1 MAADR
6 PNSGAKSPGE
16 PDFWQQPDGAP
27 MACEESILVLRE
39 NLAEIHAICQEAL
52 EDAVLMDVSE
62 AQFRAALTALIGELN
77 NPYRKG

>member
-6 PNSGAKSPGE
+6 PNNGAKSPGE
-16 PDFWQQPDGAP
+16 PDFWRQPDGAP

-39 NLAEIHAICQEAL
+39 NLAEINAICQEAL

-62 AQFRAALTALIGELN
+62 TQFREALAALIGALN
-77 NPYRKG
+77 NPYKKG

>member
-1 MAADR
+1 MAADK
-6 PNSGAKSPGE
+6 PNKWAKSPGE
-16 PDFWQQPDGAP
+16 PELWRQPDGTP

-62 AQFRAALTALIGELN
+62 AQFREALTVLIGALN

>member
-1 MAADR
+1 MTAAKQK
-6 PNSGAKSPGE
+6 APGE
-16 PDFWQQPDGAP
+16 PDIWQQPDGAP
-27 MACEESILVLRE
+27 MACEESIAVLRE

-62 AQFRAALTALIGELN
+62 AQFREALAALIGELK

>member
-1 MAADR
+1 MTTAK
-6 PNSGAKSPGE
+6 SKSPGE
-16 PDFWQQPDGAP
+16 PDVWRQPDGAP

-62 AQFRAALTALIGELN
+62 AQFREVLGELIGGLR

>member
-1 MAADR
+1 MAA
-6 PNSGAKSPGE
+6 PSKKAPGE
-16 PDFWQQPDGAP
+16 PDIWRQPDGAP
-27 MACEESILVLRE
+27 MACEESIAVLRE

-62 AQFRAALTALIGELN
+62 AQFREALTALIGALE